1 MKRTVCILLLAALF
15 CASLCTA
22 CTESVPAVSGEP
34 TSQESSDSHS
44 ELLNSEDCYSLV
56 SILDLSDDPDAS
68 AGEDESEP
76 QESEAVE
83 SQDDPSAEP
92 SREQS
97 KEQSKE
103 PSSEQSKEQS
113 EDHGSEQSKETSSDP
128 GKDNSKDSGGDSID
142 WTPHMN
148 NGFLVVGN
156 RGMEKFGGT
165 AVGGQLTADLLNQ
178 FQEAVGPGVQVYAAP
193 VPTAVAFYA
202 PEGYEKSSLCIQDC
216 FYGMRDALVGVKFAD
231 FYGAI
236 LPHAD
241 EEVYARTDHHW
252 FARGAYYAAQE
263 LCRVAGVGFATLD
276 TFTEYSREGFIGSV
290 VSAYGV
296 EELRKYPEVFYWYEP
311 NQEYVAD
318 YYTQQDQFKFTGS
331 LFSSSK
337 GYTKFIHGDAYCVK
351 IKTGVDNGRKLLVI
365 KDSFGNALAPFL
377 IAGFEEVHM
386 FDIRNFEKNAL
397 KYIETYGITDVA
409 FALSAFTVAGT
420 KRNNITRLM
429 KAK

>member
-1 MKRTVCILLLAALF
+1 MKQTVCMLLLAALF
-15 CASLCTA
+15 CAILCTA
-22 CTESVPAVSGEP
+22 CSETGDPALSGGPESAGSPDSPSEFFSTNEDYSTVPIIDPSDETDDPSAVS
-34 TSQESSDSHS
+34 
-44 ELLNSEDCYSLV
+44 V
-56 SILDLSDDPDAS
+56 DA
-68 AGEDESEP
+68 DESEP
-76 QESEAVE
+76 ATSVP
-83 SQDDPSAEP
+83 DPSEGPDPGRSADPGYEQ
-92 SREQS
+92 SKEQSLEQS

-103 PSSEQSKEQS
+103 PDS
-113 EDHGSEQSKETSSDP
+113 DTSSGT
-128 GKDNSKDSGGDSID
+128 GKDTSKDSGGDSID

-156 RGMEKFGGT
+156 RGMEKFGGS

-178 FQEAVGPGVQVYAAP
+178 FQEAVGPDVQVYAAP

-202 PEGYEKSSLCIQDC
+202 PEGYEKSSQCIQDC

-252 FARGAYYAAQE
+252 FARGAYYAAEE
-263 LCRVAGVGFATLD
+263 LCRVAGVDFATLD

-296 EELRKYPEVFYWYEP
+296 EELRKYPEIFYWYEP
-311 NQEYVAD
+311 SQEYTAD
-318 YYTQQDQFKFTGS
+318 YYTQQDKFSFTGS

-351 IKTGVDNGRKLLVI
+351 IKTGVNNGRKLLVI

-409 FALSAFTVAGT
+409 FALSAFTVAGS

>member
-1 MKRTVCILLLAALF
+1 MKRLICLLLLTVLAGASVLAA
-15 CASLCTA
+15 CSGQP
-22 CTESVPAVSGEP
+22 EPSVPASG
-34 TSQESSDSHS
+34 SSADFPP
-44 ELLNSEDCYSLV
+44 
-56 SILDLSDDPDAS
+56 DP
-68 AGEDESEP
+68 EDESAFVSYIILP
-76 QESEAVE
+76 DESEEGGSGVPDE
-83 SQDDPSAEP
+83 SEEDPGLEMSKME
-92 SREQS
+92 SREESEEHSSGDGSEAS

-103 PSSEQSKEQS
+103 HSSEQSS
-113 EDHGSEQSKETSSDP
+113 EPSGDPAPETSKEPSSDT
-128 GKDNSKDSGGDSID
+128 SKGSDDID
-142 WTPHMN
+142 WTPHMS

-156 RGMEKFGGT
+156 RGMEKFGGS

-178 FQEAVGPGVQVYAAP
+178 FQAAVGPDVQVYAAP

-216 FYGMRDALVGVKFAD
+216 FYGMRDALEGVKFAD

-236 LPHAD
+236 LPHRD

-263 LCRVAGVGFATLD
+263 LCRVAGVPFATLD

-296 EELRKYPEVFYWYEP
+296 NELKKYPEIFYWYEP
-311 NQEYVAD
+311 SQDYIAD
-318 YYTQQDQFKFTGS
+318 YYTQDDKFKFTGS

-351 IKTGVDNGRKLLVI
+351 ITTDVGNGRKLLVI

-377 IAGFEEVHM
+377 ISGFEEVHM
-386 FDIRNFEKNAL
+386 FDIRNFERNAL

-409 FALSAFTVAGT
+409 FALSAFTVAGS